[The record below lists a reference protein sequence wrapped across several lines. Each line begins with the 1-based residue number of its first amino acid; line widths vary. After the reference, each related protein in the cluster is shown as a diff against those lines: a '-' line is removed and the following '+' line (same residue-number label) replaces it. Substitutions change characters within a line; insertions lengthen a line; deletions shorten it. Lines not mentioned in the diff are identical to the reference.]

1 MFYSESILTR
11 KGPLANIWLA
21 AHWDRKLTKA
31 QVVQTDLATSLA
43 EIVAGRLPPMALRLT
58 GQLLLGAAKIYSRKA
73 RYLWEDC
80 SDALSRLKLTYH
92 QADEKRNLEMPEKKA
107 NFAAITLP
115 AADSLMLLEMAEP
128 NFEELLKAAPSELP
142 PVEVGRAARYEEPEG
157 FGPLDDANNP
167 FINADF
173 ERRLTEHSIEVGRRV
188 DSLVPSDAV
197 AMSPLRMSR
206 DGQDQPIDPLDYN
219 DYAANHG
226 TTMNMAEA
234 WPADGIPEGQQPL
247 IFSSPHTAKRHVVRK
262 RRALPMDTITE
273 LTSAEIQAQV
283 RNTRDVLLSKLD
295 EEPEQ
300 APETPKKSK
309 SEMRASQVADLLERP
324 LFGSGAAFGGLEE
337 IFAAKVRLQSPAAV
351 RAAISPAEMPAESA
365 LDYNDYNQHAF
376 ASENAHEP
384 VPEVPNQ
391 GEEPF
396 QHVVASLSRETAST
410 IAHWQNVF
418 ASSKDATLSL
428 DSLMPSRTRKQAASA
443 FFEALVLST
452 KGMVRAHQAEAYGP
466 IRVKATTA
474 LFA

>member
-1 MFYSESILTR
+1 MFYSESILAR

-31 QVVQTDLATSLA
+31 QVTQTDLASSLA

-58 GQLLLGAAKIYSRKA
+58 GQLLLGASKIYSRKA

-80 SDALSRLKLTYH
+80 SDALGRLKLTHH
-92 QADEKRNLEMPEKKA
+92 QGGDKRELEMPEKRA
-107 NFAAITLP
+107 NLAAITLP
-115 AADSLMLLEMAEP
+115 AADNLMLLDMAEP
-128 NFEELLKAAPSELP
+128 NFEELLKAAPSDP
-142 PVEVGRAARYEEPEG
+142 PPHVEVGRAARQEEPEG

-188 DSLVPSDAV
+188 DSLAPSDAV

-219 DYAANHG
+219 DYAEGNAMDG
-226 TTMNMAEA
+226 

-247 IFSSPHTAKRHVVRK
+247 LFSSPHVAKRRVVRK

-283 RNTRDVLLSKLD
+283 RNTRDVLLSGLD
-295 EEPEQ
+295 EEAEQ

-309 SEMRASQVADLLERP
+309 GDIRASQVADLLERP
-324 LFGSGAAFGGLEE
+324 LFGSGAAFGGLDE

-351 RAAISPAEMPAESA
+351 RGAAFPDEEMPIEEAFE
-365 LDYNDYNQHAF
+365 YNDYNRYAP
-376 ASENAHEP
+376 ANETMHEP
-384 VPEVPNQ
+384 VPEVPSR
-391 GEEPF
+391 EEEAS
-396 QHVVASLSRETAST
+396 QQVVANIGRETAST

-418 ASSKDATLSL
+418 AASKDAMLAL

-452 KGMVRAHQAEAYGP
+452 KGMVRVHQAEAYAP
-466 IRVKATTA
+466 IRVEATTA